1 MCTQYRNF
9 GHDIS
14 KCRRQHKDKA
24 KGEHLKEGQ
33 QKKEEVITNKAK
45 QVKSNDGSKNWKEK
59 VDSESSPRHQASMQ
73 KQ

>member
-45 QVKSNDGSKNWKEK
+45 QVKSNDGSKN
-59 VDSESSPRHQASMQ
+59 
-73 KQ
+73 